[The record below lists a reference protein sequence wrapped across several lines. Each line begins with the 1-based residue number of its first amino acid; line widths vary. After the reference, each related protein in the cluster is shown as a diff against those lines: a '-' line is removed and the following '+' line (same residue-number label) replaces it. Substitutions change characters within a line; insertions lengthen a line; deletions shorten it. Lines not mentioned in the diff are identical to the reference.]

1 MLEKVSCHGFPSTQ
15 NVADAYGCLPMKW
28 DSTVMRFGHQLI
40 GNSQTLP
47 NMVVLRAAV
56 LACIGFYRVSLP
68 PSLGPTFKLGRNAL
82 DEFTAVASPWYDAGI
97 EIYCRLLGHVSPS
110 DGSIDVHTLWFDGQK
125 GVGDSL
131 GHSIWTKAIP
141 KNVF

>member
-1 MLEKVSCHGFPSTQ
+1 MIDLKRCP
-15 NVADAYGCLPMKW
+15 ADPDPLVCKPCA
-28 DSTVMRFGHQLI
+28 DQSATT
-40 GNSQTLP
+40 S
-47 NMVVLRAAV
+47 
-56 LACIGFYRVSLP
+56 
-68 PSLGPTFKLGRNAL
+68 GPTFKLGQNAL

-97 EIYCRLLGHVSPS
+97 EIYCRLLGHVSPT